1 MRSFMTKESAE
12 RPAVG
17 NRRLTWIM
25 ATEAARQTSRV
36 VRRPAAFPCSV
47 RLYPITIPAMMERA
61 RRIAMSVHPMFVGI
75 PVMVTS
81 GAQAA
86 PSELNVVRYQPV
98 LVK

>member
-1 MRSFMTKESAE
+1 
-12 RPAVG
+12 
-17 NRRLTWIM
+17 
-25 ATEAARQTSRV
+25 
-36 VRRPAAFPCSV
+36 
-47 RLYPITIPAMMERA
+47 MMVRA